1 MRSFVVVA
9 VALAVATG
17 PAAPRDA
24 ASDGTQMPEFVV
36 YCYDAERQL
45 VVRELASDCHGQ
57 VVSAA
62 EADAIKN
69 RRSERLGRGIRSDGQ
84 SAPPGT
90 SAMRKIGTGF
100 FVDPKGRLVTNHH
113 VVVDCKAL
121 VVESAAGDQS
131 GSAIVAA
138 DDAAGDLA
146 LLDTTLPPLEVAPFE
161 SPRAI
166 ESGDFAAA
174 VGYPDQGLPPR
185 VPLLTRGVLETT
197 AANAELPSGVLLLRA
212 DVHPGESGGPVVDAY
227 GLVIGMIRA
236 KLNIPLVY
244 SRTGNLLEQEA
255 FGIPSATVLAFL
267 AKNGVPYRVASPNS
281 KQFDSDAILFEASR
295 YVVRVDCWE

>member
-1 MRSFVVVA
+1 MRSFVVIA
-9 VALAVATG
+9 VALTVATG

-24 ASDGTQMPEFVV
+24 AGDATQVPEFVV
-36 YCYDAERQL
+36 YCYDAGRQL

-57 VVSAA
+57 LVSAA
-62 EADAIKN
+62 DADAIRKL
-69 RRSERLGRGIRSDGQ
+69 RSERLGREISNDGQ

-90 SAMRKIGTGF
+90 TAMRKIGTGF

-131 GSAIVAA
+131 GPATVEA
-138 DDAAGDLA
+138 DDAADDLA
-146 LLDTTLPPLEVAPFE
+146 LLNTTLPALDVAPFE
-161 SPRAI
+161 ALRPV
-166 ESGDFAAA
+166 ESGEYAAA

-185 VPLLTRGVLETT
+185 LPLLTRGALEIP
-197 AANAELPSGVLLLRA
+197 AANAERPGGVLLLRA
-212 DVHPGESGGPVVDAY
+212 EVRPGESGGPIVDAY

-236 KLNIPLVY
+236 KLNIPLIY
-244 SRTGNLLEQEA
+244 SRTGNLVDDEA

-267 AKNGVPYRVASPNS
+267 TKNGVPYRVASPNS
-281 KQFDSDAILFEASR
+281 KQFDPDAILFDASR